1 MTSNERQ
8 KNAAV
13 LQHSRQAGQFDE
25 RYLGNDAFASCFAY
39 SRARLA
45 AWLERL
51 VSADGAGKRALD
63 IGCGTGHHVQ
73 WLRARGYEVVGVDG
87 SADMLRLARENN
99 PGVRFEQCD
108 VESLPLPDGAF
119 DLILCV
125 EVLRYLPSP
134 HRALA
139 EMARVLRPGGL
150 TLATAAPLFS
160 LNAYPLVNRVAR
172 AVPIADLVRLR
183 QFFITARGLRRAAR
197 RAGLADSEVHGV
209 YTGPLNW
216 IERLTP
222 RLLPRALRLLDPV
235 QPALAD
241 APLLRAFANMFLL
254 VARKQPAAGEPGAA
268 R

>member
-1 MTSNERQ
+1 MTSDERQ

-13 LQHSRQAGQFDE
+13 AQHSRQAGQFDE
-25 RYLGNDAFASCFAY
+25 RC
-39 SRARLA
+39 
-45 AWLERL
+45 
-51 VSADGAGKRALD
+51 KRALD

-73 WLRARGYEVVGVDG
+73 WLRARGYDVVGVDG
-87 SADMLRLARENN
+87 SADMLRRARENN

-119 DLILCV
+119 DLILCI

-134 HRALA
+134 HGALA

-150 TLATAAPLFS
+150 VLTTAAPLFS
-160 LNAYPLVNRVAR
+160 LNAYPLVNRLATALPVR
-172 AVPIADLVRLR
+172 GLVRLR
-183 QFFITARGLRRAAR
+183 QFFISARGLRRAAR
-197 RAGLADSEVHGV
+197 RAGLAQVEVHGV

-222 RLLPRALRLLDPV
+222 RLLPRVLRLLAPL

-241 APLLRAFANMFLL
+241 APALRGLANMFLL
-254 VARKQPAAGEPGAA
+254 VARKPQAAGQAQAG